1 MEFKWT
7 EELEKDFIQLKKDF
21 KNNNTRSFPIY
32 KSKEPFVLTIDFS
45 VLAIGVMLSQ
55 KQDDKEQ
62 LIAAAGRRTT
72 PGERNYASWKG
83 EYAALVYGI
92 RKYEHILSY
101 KTFVVKTDSM
111 TLCHQ
116 PKIKPC
122 TGIIARW
129 TEYLAG
135 FDFKVQHIAGKD
147 NVVADAISR
156 TPTHLDDPTKDEEEE
171 AKDYAIHKI
180 ALAPRSQG
188 PQNSLNL
195 INSQEHSSKS
205 PSKKISSWDRSSTGS
220 KDLRSHL
227 NTET

>member
-1 MEFKWT
+1 MT
-7 EELEKDFIQLKKDF
+7 GFI
-21 KNNNTRSFPIY
+21 IAI
-32 KSKEPFVLTIDFS
+32 VA
-45 VLAIGVMLSQ
+45 VLAILVVLQVMKVTSLSSDLQDGRDNEVSSKDNNTQGTLLLLFGIGFMVAFVWMLIAWGDLLLPRSASEVTLSQ
-55 KQDDKEQ
+55 KQGDKEQ

-101 KTFVVKTDSM
+101 KPFVIKTDSI

-135 FDFKVQHIAGKD
+135 FDFKVQHIPGTK

-156 TPTHLDDPTKDEEEE
+156 TPAHLDNPTKDEEEE
-171 AKDYAIHKI
+171 ARD
-180 ALAPRSQG
+180 
-188 PQNSLNL
+188 
-195 INSQEHSSKS
+195 
-205 PSKKISSWDRSSTGS
+205 KKISS
-220 KDLRSHL
+220 
-227 NTET
+227 

>member
-1 MEFKWT
+1 M
-7 EELEKDFIQLKKDF
+7 
-21 KNNNTRSFPIY
+21 
-32 KSKEPFVLTIDFS
+32 
-45 VLAIGVMLSQ
+45 
-55 KQDDKEQ
+55 
-62 LIAAAGRRTT
+62 
-72 PGERNYASWKG
+72 
-83 EYAALVYGI
+83 
-92 RKYEHILSY
+92 
-101 KTFVVKTDSM
+101 VKTDSM

-195 INSQEHSSKS
+195 NKFSGAQLKKSQQEDIILGQVINWLKGSEELPEHR
-205 PSKKISSWDRSSTGS
+205 DVRGRHHN
-220 KDLRSHL
+220 LQY
-227 NTET
+227 